1 MRREERGVALGK
13 DSHCTVFAAGR
24 VSKGPNPW
32 TLTNSQGISF
42 FQCTTVDVQYL
53 ILFTDSN
60 LEHNETSR

>member
-1 MRREERGVALGK
+1 
-13 DSHCTVFAAGR
+13 VFAAGR

-32 TLTNSQGISF
+32 MLTNSQGISF
-42 FQCTTVDVQYL
+42 FQCTTLDVQYL